1 MCVNRCGAPAVGL
14 TVDLTQLR
22 KAADGADLDE
32 VRVTKRT
39 LRAIAQELAD
49 GRIARAK
56 LEQRGRVDAVLLD
69 ILGAQ

>member
-1 MCVNRCGAPAVGL
+1 MSVA
-14 TVDLTQLR
+14 VDLTQLR
-22 KAADGADLDE
+22 KAADGPDLDE

-49 GRIARAK
+49 GRMARAM